1 MLTALSRDQNYQLG
15 PARFQV
21 GSSNTRV
28 ALLADTPIKTSDMTA
43 HLEDVILDGNCGN
56 NGAVIE
62 VSLKLLSIEGIDHVV
77 DFMKVVWHCD
87 RTSQEI

>member
-1 MLTALSRDQNYQLG
+1 MFLQKRGRSKLIEKVLDLMMLTALSRDQNYQLG

-43 HLEDVILDGNCGN
+43 HLEDVTLDGNCGN

-62 VSLKLLSIEGIDHVV
+62 VSLKLLFRG
-77 DFMKVVWHCD
+77 
-87 RTSQEI
+87 